1 MIGQRILR
9 KEDHRL
15 LSGRGRFSADSS
27 LDGQLYAAFL
37 RSEHP
42 HADVLN
48 IDTSLAVTHPGVID
62 ILTGDDYLA
71 DGNTGLMHVRNL
83 PDHIDPSQLA
93 FADSELAPLPTLY
106 PIASDRVRYVGEIV
120 AVVVARTEAMALDA
134 VELITVEYRHLP
146 AVVDAHTATLE
157 DAPKLF
163 GKSNVCVEAARG
175 DIDGVKKALAR
186 EKHIVR
192 TCLYNH
198 RVFGCPLEPRAAL
211 ATFDSNEQRFTLYAP
226 SQGVHR
232 YKRSLA
238 AALAVPADAVSVIT
252 GDVGG
257 GFGLRIPCANEYPLI
272 LWAARRL
279 AQPIMWTSSRTESLL
294 ADVHARD
301 VHCDA
306 ALALDDN
313 GRFTALELNYVG
325 NVGAHP
331 ISFAVLS
338 NLLRMAGPPY
348 DIPSIAVS
356 VRGVCTN
363 TVPTSV
369 FRGAGRPEVNHLVE
383 RLVDL
388 ASDQLGIDRHTLRK
402 RNLIRTNQLPY
413 ETALGLHYDSG
424 DFHSNFQSALNLMD
438 LDDLPARRADAELR
452 GTCLGVGAV
461 NYLESPGAA
470 PFERTDVSVS
480 AQRQIRA
487 VIGTQSSGQGHE
499 TSFAQVLAEILEI
512 PLKEVVVSFGD
523 SDIAIEGSGTHAD
536 SSMRLG
542 GTILK
547 RAADRIIELGRQRA
561 EDLLEASGADLHYAK
576 GRFTVVGTDR
586 SVTLYEIAA
595 RAPLETTE
603 EISTRLHAHP
613 TGAAACEVEIDPQTG
628 ALTLTRYVTVDDVGT
643 VVNPMIVEGQIH
655 GGAAQ
660 GIGQAVL
667 EQIVYDPTSGQL
679 LSGSLMDYALPRA
692 SDLPSFSAQFNSCP
706 ASSNPLGIKGAGEAG
721 TTAATAAILSAAT
734 DALKALGVKDLAMP
748 LTPERI
754 WQAIRSAKSSS
765 G

>member
-1 MIGQRILR
+1 MSAMWGRIQ
-9 KEDHRL
+9 
-15 LSGRGRFSADSS
+15 S
-27 LDGQLYAAFL
+27 
-37 RSEHP
+37 
-42 HADVLN
+42 
-48 IDTSLAVTHPGVID
+48 
-62 ILTGDDYLA
+62 
-71 DGNTGLMHVRNL
+71 
-83 PDHIDPSQLA
+83 
-93 FADSELAPLPTLY
+93 PLPSCQIYFEWPGRLTIFPRLPY
-106 PIASDRVRYVGEIV
+106 PYAGF
-120 AVVVARTEAMALDA
+120 ARTRSPLRFF
-134 VELITVEYRHLP
+134 VE
-146 AVVDAHTATLE
+146 
-157 DAPKLF
+157 
-163 GKSNVCVEAARG
+163 
-175 DIDGVKKALAR
+175 
-186 EKHIVR
+186 
-192 TCLYNH
+192 
-198 RVFGCPLEPRAAL
+198 
-211 ATFDSNEQRFTLYAP
+211 Q
-226 SQGVHR
+226 
-232 YKRSLA
+232 
-238 AALAVPADAVSVIT
+238 
-252 GDVGG
+252 
-257 GFGLRIPCANEYPLI
+257 
-272 LWAARRL
+272 
-279 AQPIMWTSSRTESLL
+279 
-294 ADVHARD
+294 
-301 VHCDA
+301 
-306 ALALDDN
+306 
-313 GRFTALELNYVG
+313 
-325 NVGAHP
+325 
-331 ISFAVLS
+331 
-338 NLLRMAGPPY
+338 
-348 DIPSIAVS
+348 
-356 VRGVCTN
+356 
-363 TVPTSV
+363 
-369 FRGAGRPEVNHLVE
+369 AGRVNHLVE

-536 SSMRLG
+536 RSMRLG

-561 EDLLEASGADLHYAK
+561 GDLLEAAGADLHYAK

-595 RAPLETTE
+595 SAPLETTE

-667 EQIVYDPTSGQL
+667 EQIVYDTSSGQL

-754 WQAIRSAKSSS
+754 WQAIRSGKIVEQLNSRIQSVARQRLRVYENRRQHGRLATGIHPRVVSAALDDHVERLHGHFCVVQNQRDLS
-765 G
+765 GQ